1 LNLTR
6 PKDVFTEILKSI
18 LVPLKK
24 GEKTMKSVEAKAGK
38 IIFSRLFE
46 DEDLLEAIT
55 QTAVKSRIK
64 AGFFILIGTLKKAK
78 MGFFYKG
85 RYQPIEMA
93 EPLEIVSCIGNISIK
108 EKDPLVHAHIAVSN
122 RKGEV
127 FGGHV
132 MPDCIIAATGELVL
146 IEALDVE
153 LRRKLD
159 EKTQLYLWSVGK

>member
-1 LNLTR
+1 
-6 PKDVFTEILKSI
+6 
-18 LVPLKK
+18 
-24 GEKTMKSVEAKAGK
+24 MKSVEAKTGK
-38 IIFSRLFE
+38 IIFTRLFE

-55 QTAVKSRIK
+55 QTAVKRRIK

-78 MGFFYKG
+78 MGFFHQGQYH
-85 RYQPIEMA
+85 PIEMA
-93 EPLEIVSCIGNISIK
+93 EPLEIVSCMGNISIK
-108 EKDPLVHAHIAVSN
+108 ENEPLIHAHITVSN

-132 MPDCIIAATGELVL
+132 MPECIISATGELVL
-146 IEALDVE
+146 IEALGAE